1 MNSSIIAK
9 VHPDLIVIDGF
20 DDCIVGTA
28 ERFGSELFAVYDL
41 SKILAK
47 LESQGMTEDEALDLY
62 CQNKIC
68 SYLGDRTPAFMNPL
82 P

>member
-1 MNSSIIAK
+1 MNSSIISK
-9 VHPDLIVIDGF
+9 IHPDLIVIDGF

-41 SKILAK
+41 NKILAK
-47 LESQGMTEDEALDLY
+47 LESQGMTDDEAMDFY
-62 CQNKIC
+62 VQNQLG
-68 SYLGDRTPAFMNPL
+68 SYLGDRTPAFMIPL